1 MKPFSRSDR
10 VSGQIHKTLSD
21 LLHRGIKD
29 PRVDGVVITGVK
41 MARDLKSA
49 KIYFTTPGSVGGDE
63 KLKEEAVNGFNSA
76 LGYIK
81 RTLAGKLGLRYMPD
95 LKFFHDESFEQ
106 GARIEAVLRTIK
118 KDDGSSNTTS
128 EE

>member
-10 VSGQIHKTLSD
+10 VSGQIQKTLSD
-21 LLHRGIKD
+21 LLHRDIKD
-29 PRVDGVVITGVK
+29 PRIDGVVITGVK

-49 KIYFTTPGSVGGDE
+49 KIYFTTPGAIDGDE
-63 KLKEEAVNGFNSA
+63 KLKDEAVKGFNSA

-95 LKFFHDESFEQ
+95 LKFFYDESFAQ
-106 GARIEAVLRTIK
+106 GARIEAVLKTIK

-128 EE
+128 